1 MQAALGSKFIEK
13 WHATAA
19 YIAFTLQLFYLI
31 QEKTSFNN
39 PLQCLLQNKLC
50 SVLTEITYL
59 KSEWSF
65 TILTDAM
72 SSLNCHDTACNVQ
85 INK

>member
-1 MQAALGSKFIEK
+1 MQTALGSKFIEK

-19 YIAFTLQLFYLI
+19 YIAFTLQLFSLT
-31 QEKTSFNN
+31 QERTLFNN
-39 PLQCLLQNKLC
+39 PLQLLQNKLC
-50 SVLTEITYL
+50 SLLTEITHL

-65 TILTDAM
+65 TILTAAM
-72 SSLNCHDTACNVQ
+72 SSLNSYDTACNVQ